1 MNSILHAIQPV
12 RHISLKSWREDF
24 EMDLLENTPA
34 HRLLRHDDTWVV
46 LFRSGVICFFGA
58 GPALQAKV
66 IATVQAQFTPIAKP
80 KVEELAV
87 RVGERDGVGRDGVTL
102 KNLDEE
108 RILLVALR
116 LAQSLALELHEEAVE
131 TLLETT
137 LNLLSEVT
145 RTGRLPGRRGGHLRF
160 LASTSATRTEILSR
174 LA

>member
-34 HRLLRHDDTWVV
+34 HRLLRDADTWVV

-66 IATVQAQFTPIAKP
+66 IATVQAQFTPIANP

-108 RILLVALR
+108 RI
-116 LAQSLALELHEEAVE
+116 
-131 TLLETT
+131 
-137 LNLLSEVT
+137 
-145 RTGRLPGRRGGHLRF
+145 RR
-160 LASTSATRTEILSR
+160 A
-174 LA
+174 